1 MNYRQ
6 LSVSWASRD
15 KKCDLKNSFLLFLPL
30 TQLRPAAAAISKGK
44 IIHKPGK
51 EPAEALA
58 VIFI

>member
-30 TQLRPAAAAISKGK
+30 ARPGLPLPLCKGK

-51 EPAEALA
+51 ESERLQ
-58 VIFI
+58 